1 MRDSQD
7 AFHGTSAAP
16 ERAAVPRLQAHRLAS
31 VSVFASMML
40 LLPGCEGALS
50 SVSADQPW
58 PASSPTGPTI
68 DAGIILSDRESYLC
82 VPFEQIGVAPDASVA
97 SLTSSCECVHPRVIA
112 YLGPRGEPALAVM
125 LQFVKEER
133 EVPDAFDVRPAS
145 DAEITPANLAV
156 LIDLLLADGSAR
168 QFTTNVL
175 LTSIAP
181 EVPR

>member
-16 ERAAVPRLQAHRLAS
+16 ERAAVTRLQAHRLAS
-31 VSVFASMML
+31 VSVFASIVL
-40 LLPGCEGALS
+40 LLPGCQGALS
-50 SVSADQPW
+50 SGTADRPR

-82 VPFEQIGVAPDASVA
+82 IPFEQIGIASDASVT

-112 YLGPRGEPALAVM
+112 YLGPRGEPAFAV
-125 LQFVKEER
+125 LLRFVKNER
-133 EVPDAFDVRPAS
+133 EAPDSFNVGPSS
-145 DAEITPANLAV
+145 DTEITPANLAV

-175 LTSIAP
+175 RTSIAP

>member
-7 AFHGTSAAP
+7 AFHGTSAVP
-16 ERAAVPRLQAHRLAS
+16 ERAAVTRLQAYRLAS
-31 VSVFASMML
+31 VSVFASIVL
-40 LLPGCEGALS
+40 LLPGCQGALS
-50 SVSADQPW
+50 SGTADRPR

-82 VPFEQIGVAPDASVA
+82 IPFEKIGVAP
-97 SLTSSCECVHPRVIA
+97 
-112 YLGPRGEPALAVM
+112 
-125 LQFVKEER
+125 
-133 EVPDAFDVRPAS
+133 

-175 LTSIAP
+175 RTSIAP